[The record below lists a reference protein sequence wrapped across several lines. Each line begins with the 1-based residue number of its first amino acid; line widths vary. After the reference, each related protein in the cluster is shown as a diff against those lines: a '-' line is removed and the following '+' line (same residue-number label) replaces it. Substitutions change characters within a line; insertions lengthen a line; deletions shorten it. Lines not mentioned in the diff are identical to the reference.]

1 MCDNLASMLD
11 TKNEFIAIC
20 PPFDANQQYHVYGM
34 LYILNDERKKVTFM
48 LVHHAA
54 DAVIT
59 IKPI

>member
-34 LYILNDERKKVTFM
+34 LYILNDERKNNLM
-48 LVHHAA
+48 LVHHAVHE
-54 DAVIT
+54 VIT

>member
-34 LYILNDERKKVTFM
+34 LYILNDERKK
-48 LVHHAA
+48 
-54 DAVIT
+54 
-59 IKPI
+59 

>member
-34 LYILNDERKKVTFM
+34 LYILNDERKKLRSCLF
-48 LVHHAA
+48 
-54 DAVIT
+54 IT
-59 IKPI
+59 LHMP